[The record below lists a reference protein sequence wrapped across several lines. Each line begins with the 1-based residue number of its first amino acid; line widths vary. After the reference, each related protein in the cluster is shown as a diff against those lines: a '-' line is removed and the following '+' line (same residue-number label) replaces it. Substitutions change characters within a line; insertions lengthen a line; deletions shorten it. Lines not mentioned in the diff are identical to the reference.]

1 MRIFLLSIYCV
12 TVGPFQVNSYLVT
25 CTETMKGIY
34 IDPGSDINEVL
45 KIAEKRQISIE
56 KIIGTHA
63 HIDHAEGV
71 YKVKEAINI
80 PYWLH
85 EKEVKNLESMPE
97 IANGYGLPI
106 PKVPEVDDF
115 LIPNQ
120 KIKVGNLDF
129 KILLTDGHSP
139 GNITLYTT
147 DKETEKNHAIV
158 GDSLF
163 AGSIGRTD
171 LPGGDLSTLLASIRS
186 QLFTLPPD
194 TIIYS
199 GHGPSTTIEIEIKNN
214 PFLN

>member
-1 MRIFLLSIYCV
+1 MLSIDCV

-120 KIKVGNLDF
+120 KIKVGNIDF

-139 GNITLYTT
+139 GNINLYTM
-147 DKETEKNHAIV
+147 DKETKKNHAIV

>member
-1 MRIFLLSIYCV
+1 MLNIDCV

-45 KIAEKRQISIE
+45 KIAEKKQISIE

-71 YKVKEAINI
+71 YKVKKTINV

-85 EKEVKNLESMPE
+85 EKELKNLESMPE

-106 PKVPEVDDF
+106 PEVPEVDNF
-115 LIPNQ
+115 LFPNQ
-120 KIKVGNLDF
+120 NIKVGNLDF

-139 GNITLYTT
+139 GNITLYTL
-147 DKETEKNHAIV
+147 DKQTNKNHAIV

-171 LPGGDLSTLLASIRS
+171 LPGGNLPTLLESIRS
-186 QLFTLPPD
+186 RLFTLPPD
-194 TIIYS
+194 TIIYP
-199 GHGPSTTIEIEIKNN
+199 GHGPSTTIEIETNNN

>member
-1 MRIFLLSIYCV
+1 MLSIDCV
-12 TVGPFQVNSYLVT
+12 VVGPFQVNSYLVA

-34 IDPGSDINEVL
+34 VDPGSDIDKVM
-45 KIAEKRQISIE
+45 KIAEEKKISIQ

-71 YKVKEAINI
+71 YKVKKAINV

-85 EKEVKNLESMPE
+85 KEELRNLESMPE
-97 IANGYGLPI
+97 IAKGYGLPI
-106 PKVPEVDDF
+106 PEVPEVEHS
-115 LIPNQ
+115 LIPNE
-120 KIKVGNLDF
+120 KIKVGNFDLE
-129 KILLTDGHSP
+129 ILLTNGHSP
-139 GNITLYTT
+139 GNITLYTS
-147 DKETEKNHAIV
+147 DKETKKNHAFV

-171 LPGGDLSTLLASIRS
+171 LPGGDLPTLLDTIRS

-194 TIIYS
+194 TIVYP
-199 GHGPSTTIEIEIKNN
+199 GHDLSTTIEIEKKSN

>member
-1 MRIFLLSIYCV
+1 MLSIDCV
-12 TVGPFQVNSYLVT
+12 TVGPFQVNSYLAT

-56 KIIGTHA
+56 KIVGTHA

-139 GNITLYTT
+139 GNITLYTM
-147 DKETEKNHAIV
+147 DKETKKNHAIV

>member
-1 MRIFLLSIYCV
+1 MLNIDCV

-45 KIAEKRQISIE
+45 KIAEKKQISIE

-71 YKVKEAINI
+71 YKVKKTINV

-85 EKEVKNLESMPE
+85 EKELKNLESMPE

-106 PKVPEVDDF
+106 PEVPEVDNF

-120 KIKVGNLDF
+120 NIKVGNLDF

-139 GNITLYTT
+139 GNITLYTL
-147 DKETEKNHAIV
+147 DKQTNKNHAIV

-171 LPGGDLSTLLASIRS
+171 LPGGNLPTLLESIRS
-186 QLFTLPPD
+186 RLFTLPPD
-194 TIIYS
+194 TIIYP
-199 GHGPSTTIEIEIKNN
+199 GHGPSTTIEIETNNN

>member
-1 MRIFLLSIYCV
+1 
-12 TVGPFQVNSYLVT
+12 
-25 CTETMKGIY
+25 MKGIY

-45 KIAEKRQISIE
+45 KIAEKKQISIE

-71 YKVKEAINI
+71 YKVKKTINV

-85 EKEVKNLESMPE
+85 EKELKNLESMPE

-106 PKVPEVDDF
+106 PEVPEVDNF

-120 KIKVGNLDF
+120 NIKVGNLDF

-139 GNITLYTT
+139 GNITLYTL
-147 DKETEKNHAIV
+147 DKQTNKNHAIV

-171 LPGGDLSTLLASIRS
+171 LPGGNLPTLLESIRS
-186 QLFTLPPD
+186 RLFTLPPD
-194 TIIYS
+194 TIIYP
-199 GHGPSTTIEIEIKNN
+199 GHGPSTTIEIETNNN

>member
-1 MRIFLLSIYCV
+1 
-12 TVGPFQVNSYLVT
+12 
-25 CTETMKGIY
+25 MKGIY

-45 KIAEKRQISIE
+45 KIAEKKQISIE

-71 YKVKEAINI
+71 YKVKKTINV

-85 EKEVKNLESMPE
+85 EKELKNLKSMPE

-106 PKVPEVDDF
+106 PEVPEVDNF

-120 KIKVGNLDF
+120 NIKVGNLDF

-139 GNITLYTT
+139 GNITLYTL
-147 DKETEKNHAIV
+147 DKQTNKNHAIV

-171 LPGGDLSTLLASIRS
+171 LPGGNLPTLLESIRS
-186 QLFTLPPD
+186 RLFTLPPD
-194 TIIYS
+194 TIIYP
-199 GHGPSTTIEIEIKNN
+199 GHGPSTTIEIEKNNN

>member
-1 MRIFLLSIYCV
+1 MLSIDCV

-56 KIIGTHA
+56 KIVGTHA

-139 GNITLYTT
+139 GNITLYTM
-147 DKETEKNHAIV
+147 DKETKKNHAIV